1 MSSWESPAVRW
12 YLKQSVMRSAWKKVW
27 KEIRK
32 GDCREAANDWSWSP
46 ALKRSKKRMPL
57 KEKLRGSKSE
67 KCAV

>member
-1 MSSWESPAVRW
+1 MGVTCSQVVFKTVCNEISLV
-12 YLKQSVMRSAWKKVW
+12 VWKKVW

-46 ALKRSKKRMPL
+46 ALKRSKKRMPQ